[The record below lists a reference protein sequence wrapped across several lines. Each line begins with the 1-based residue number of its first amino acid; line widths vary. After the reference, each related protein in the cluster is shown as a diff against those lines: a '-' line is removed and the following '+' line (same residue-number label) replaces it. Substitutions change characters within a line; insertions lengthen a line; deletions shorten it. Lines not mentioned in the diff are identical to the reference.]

1 MSVATEN
8 AYAERPDRAGMHSRI
23 PDFYTEDRGTRLETV
38 ADRCDL
44 TEAQVAALDT
54 DGETAAVVDGLSE
67 NVVGSIA
74 LPVGVATNF
83 VVDGEDRLVPMA
95 VEESSVVAAASKGAK
110 LARHAGGFTTDVTGQ
125 VMVGQVHVVDVPDPE
140 AARVRVLDRAEAIVE
155 TANDQGVLV
164 SHGGGCRDVTARV
177 VETRQGPMVAVHLHV
192 DTADAMGANAVNT
205 MVEGVAPLV
214 AEATGGEV
222 SLRVLSNLADR
233 RLARAHCRVP
243 PESLVDGD
251 DDRDGE
257 TVRDRIVDAWAFAD
271 ADEYRAA
278 THNKGVMNAV
288 DALAVATGNDWRA
301 LEAGCHA
308 YAAQGGYSPLTTYE
322 VGDDGTLVCGIEL
335 PVQVGTVGGATAVH
349 PAARAAMGILDVD
362 GAAELAGTVAALGL
376 AENLASLRALVSEG
390 IQEGHMKLHAE
401 NVARQADA
409 PADLVEEVAARMV
422 AEGDVRESRAREL
435 VDELA

>member
-1 MSVATEN
+1 
-8 AYAERPDRAGMHSRI
+8 MHSRI

-44 TEAQVAALDT
+44 TEDQVAALDA
-54 DGETAAVVDGLSE
+54 DGETAAVVDALSE

-125 VMVGQVHVVDVPDPE
+125 IMVGQVQVVDVPDPE

-164 SHGGGCRDVTARV
+164 SHGGGCRDVTARIV
-177 VETRQGPMVAVHLHV
+177 DTVQGPMVAVHLHV

-214 AEATGGEV
+214 ADATGGEV

-233 RLARAHCRVP
+233 RLARAHCRVA

-251 DDRDGE
+251 DDRAGE
-257 TVRDRIVDAWAFAD
+257 TVRDRIVEARAFAD

-301 LEAGCHA
+301 LEAGAHA
-308 YAAQGGYSPLTTYE
+308 YAALGGYSALTTYE
-322 VGDDGTLVCGIEL
+322 VGDDGALVCAVEL

-349 PAARAAMGILDVD
+349 PTARAAIEILDVD
-362 GAAELAGTVAALGL
+362 GARELAGTFAALGL
-376 AENLASLRALVSEG
+376 AENLASLRALVGEG

-401 NVARQADA
+401 NVARQADV

-435 VDELA
+435 VGELA

>member
-1 MSVATEN
+1 MN
-8 AYAERPDRAGMHSRI
+8 SRI

-44 TEAQVAALDT
+44 TDEQVATLDA

-67 NVVGSIA
+67 NVIGSIA

-110 LARHAGGFTTDVTGQ
+110 LARHTGGFTTDVTGQ
-125 VMVGQVHVVDVPDPE
+125 TMVGQVQVVDVPDPE
-140 AARVRVLDRAEAIVE
+140 AARARVLDRAEAIVE

-214 AEATGGEV
+214 ADATGGEV

-257 TVRDRIVDAWAFAD
+257 AVRDRIVEAWAFAD

-308 YAAQGGYSPLTTYE
+308 YAAQGGYSALTTYE
-322 VGDDGTLVCGIEL
+322 VGEDGALVCGIEL

-349 PAARAAMGILDVD
+349 PTARAAMAILDVD
-362 GAAELAGTVAALGL
+362 GAAELAGTFGALGL

-435 VDELA
+435 VGELA